1 MMKIKYLNS
10 YTLAIY
16 TNAQLEALA
25 IINERTGTIIALK
38 NDDVKALRRILN
50 RNYIDNSLSYWIKDY
65 RKGLVK

>member
-1 MMKIKYLNS
+1 MMKIKYLNF

-16 TNAQLEALA
+16 ANAQLEALT

-50 RNYIDNSLSYWIKDY
+50 GAIKND
-65 RKGLVK
+65 

>member
-16 TNAQLEALA
+16 ANAQLEALT
-25 IINERTGTIIALK
+25 IINERTGTTIALK

-50 RNYIDNSLSYWIKDY
+50 GNYIDNSLSYWIKDY